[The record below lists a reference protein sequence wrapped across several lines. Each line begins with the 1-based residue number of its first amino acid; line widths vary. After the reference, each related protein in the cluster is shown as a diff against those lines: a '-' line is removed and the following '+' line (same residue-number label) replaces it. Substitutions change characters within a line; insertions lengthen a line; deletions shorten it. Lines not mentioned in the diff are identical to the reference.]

1 MSGGELTGV
10 ILSAGKGSRIDPFNQ
25 HYPKPL
31 LPIANLP
38 IMGHHIEIFKSL
50 GVKKVKIVVGHLMEK
65 IIGYFGSG
73 EKFGVAIEYIEQE
86 STLGIAHAVGR
97 LEKYV
102 DGPFLLVLGDI
113 FYAPRRLDDMVVR
126 FAAQKGGAV
135 LAVMTEDDPERL
147 KKNFSVELDALGRV
161 RRVIEKPRNPPNN
174 LKGCGIYMFGPE
186 VFDAVRKTPRTALR
200 DEYEI
205 TSSIQIL
212 IDDGHPVSVADVVA
226 WDYNITFP
234 EDLLQANLKYLDE
247 HGMAAAIAPT
257 AKIHADAAI
266 ERSSVGDGVVI
277 SQPVRIRDS
286 VILPGS
292 RITRA
297 AEISNMIVSP
307 ETWYQC

>member
-126 FAAQKGGAV
+126 FTAQKGGAV